1 MCLEIG
7 LEIQRVDSLSLH
19 IKFQLK
25 SITFFFLSCSSP
37 SLQIR
42 KLRGVTHVM
51 SETVFGSQG

>member
-25 SITFFFLSCSSP
+25 SITFFFLLVLP
-37 SLQIR
+37 PVY
-42 KLRGVTHVM
+42 KL
-51 SETVFGSQG
+51 EN